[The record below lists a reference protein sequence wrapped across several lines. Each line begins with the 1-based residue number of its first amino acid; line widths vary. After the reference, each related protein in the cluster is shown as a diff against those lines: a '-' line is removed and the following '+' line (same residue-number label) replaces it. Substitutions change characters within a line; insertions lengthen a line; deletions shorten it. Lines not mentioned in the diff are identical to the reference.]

1 MSTSSTDVTLSVV
14 VGSNGAPGSI
24 ETFLD
29 TLGPQLDDEVEVL
42 VCEPDASADDV
53 RGRHPA
59 VRFLDRP
66 GALVPEL
73 WRDGIDAAEGKF
85 VVLTISPMRPASDW
99 LATVRRL
106 SLEADAVGGAI
117 DPADDLRVRDW
128 AEYFCR
134 YARDMRPFEPH
145 ACADLPGD
153 NAVYAMAALAPIR
166 DVYRSGFWEPVVHR
180 ALLDRS
186 RRLLHD
192 PSLVVYQGRS
202 AGIGAFARQRLRHG
216 RLYGHQRGSGFS
228 PTRNALGVIG
238 APLVPFLMTYRVIGQ
253 VAAKRRHGRAALTAL
268 PLIFFFNAVW
278 AVAEARGHL
287 EELTQRA

>member
-29 TLGPQLDDEVEVL
+29 TLAPQLDDGVEVL
-42 VCEPDASADDV
+42 VCEADASPDELRA
-53 RGRHPA
+53 RHPR
-59 VRFLDRP
+59 VRFLERP

-85 VVLTISPMRPASDW
+85 VVLSISPMRPAPDW

-106 SLEADAVGGAI
+106 VTDADAVGGAI
-117 DPADDLRVRDW
+117 DPADGLRVRDW

-134 YARDMRPFEPH
+134 YARDMRPFTSH
-145 ACADLPGD
+145 TCADLPGD
-153 NAVYAMAALAPIR
+153 NAAYAMAALAPIR
-166 DVYRSGFWEPVVHR
+166 DVYRSGFWETVVHR
-180 ALLDRS
+180 TLLDRS
-186 RRLLHD
+186 RRLVHD

-202 AGIGAFARQRLRHG
+202 AGVAAFARQRFQHG
-216 RLYGHQRGSGFS
+216 RLYGQQRGSGYS
-228 PTRNALGVIG
+228 TTRKALGVIG
-238 APLVPFLMTYRVIGQ
+238 APLVPFLMTYRVIRQ
-253 VAAKRRHGRAALTAL
+253 VAAKRRHGRAALAAL
-268 PLIFFFNAVW
+268 PLIFAFNAVW

-287 EELTQRA
+287 EELTHGD

>member
-29 TLGPQLDDEVEVL
+29 TLAPQLDDGVEVL
-42 VCEPDASADDV
+42 VCEDDASPDDL
-53 RGRHPA
+53 RARHPG
-59 VRFLDRP
+59 VRFLKRP

-85 VVLTISPMRPASDW
+85 VVLTISPMRPATDW
-99 LATVRRL
+99 LATARRL
-106 SLEADAVGGAI
+106 VTEADAVGGAI
-117 DPADDLRVRDW
+117 DPADGLRIRDW

-134 YARDMRPFEPH
+134 YARDMRPFTSHP
-145 ACADLPGD
+145 CADLPGD
-153 NAVYAMAALAPIR
+153 NAVYTMAALAPIR
-166 DVYRSGFWEPVVHR
+166 GVYRSGFWESVVHR

-202 AGIGAFARQRLRHG
+202 AGMGAFARQRSLHG
-216 RLYGHQRGSGFS
+216 RLYGQQRGSGFS
-228 PTRNALGVIG
+228 PTRNALGVIA
-238 APLVPFLMTYRVIGQ
+238 APIVPFLMTYRVLRQ
-253 VAAKRRHGRAALTAL
+253 VATKRRHGLAALVAL
-268 PLIFFFNAVW
+268 PLIFFFNAAW

-287 EELTQRA
+287 DVLTRRD